1 MRRTLPSLPMFLA
14 LAALLLT
21 IAPAHAGVVL
31 PDDAPDRPQRTSLTL
46 VSQQVDVQIVD
57 QVATTTLVQVFRND
71 GPSPVAGTYL
81 LPLNERA
88 SVMEYAFWV
97 GGRRVVSSVQEKG
110 QAENILEGAE
120 KRGEEASLLAHRDP
134 DTFSARFTTLDP
146 GETRRFEVVY
156 SELLPYE
163 AGIVRYSHPL
173 DYATMGLPAV
183 DDVRVRVSVTE
194 SKPITA
200 MTSSTWDIDV
210 SETPGGMVA
219 ESRMTGAVPEADY
232 ELAYTLEGSDFGLS
246 FRTYADGED
255 DGFFVAMVAPQ
266 EQTTDRQIVR
276 KDIAF
281 VFDVS
286 GSMEGAKIDQ
296 ARSALKACLNLMN
309 PGDGAYVVAFN
320 DGMDPWKSRITE
332 VDAASRAEATGFVDG
347 LRSGG
352 GTNIQDAVL
361 STLDLLEG
369 SERPTAIVFL
379 TDGLGNR
386 PAEETLDKVKAAAG
400 DTRIFSF
407 GVGPD
412 VNQSFLERLGR
423 ENRGDYTAIRGD
435 IPIDQAVRDFYAGIS
450 QPVLTDLRLDMG
462 DVVATRTYPAVMPD
476 VYKGQR
482 LVITGRYRGH
492 GPQTLTVS
500 GLIGGQEQTLELP
513 IDFAQQNEEHPWV
526 ARLWAK
532 RRAEHLLADVRMY
545 GETAEA
551 KDEII
556 ALSTQYRFA
565 TQYTSLVAH
574 ADPRVASL
582 TPARVKP
589 GDPVLAIPAPMGS
602 IAVTAFLPFGEVKDL
617 VYDDRSGLWVTRFL
631 VPRSV
636 RDGVYWIHVVA
647 TDERGLSEWFK
658 VSYTIDTLAPVVRV
672 DLDGGEGDAFYVGEA
687 IEISTRPVIGFL
699 ELGSE
704 MIRALGRDAAARA
717 KAFVDVKSV
726 VARVGGTD
734 LEAVLVST
742 RGTEPGWHGTIELP
756 VEMAPGDYTLE
767 VTATDVAGN
776 KHTVTQDI
784 EVRRGAVT
792 AIY

>member
-1 MRRTLPSLPMFLA
+1 MRATLLSLPVFLA
-14 LAALLLT
+14 IGALLT
-21 IAPAHAGVVL
+21 VAPAQAGVVL
-31 PDDAPDRPQRTSLTL
+31 PDDEPDRPQRTPLTL
-46 VSQQVDVQIVD
+46 VSQQVDVEIVD

-97 GGRRVVSSVQEKG
+97 GGRRVVSSVQEKD
-110 QAENILEGAE
+110 QAKGTFEGAE
-120 KRGEEASLLAHRDP
+120 RRGEEASILAHRDP
-134 DTFSARFTTLDP
+134 DTFSARFTALEP

-156 SELLPYE
+156 GELLPYE

-173 DYATMGLPAV
+173 DYASMGLPPV
-183 DDVRVRVSVTE
+183 DDVRVRVQVAD

-200 MTSSTWDIDV
+200 LTSSTWDIDV
-210 SETPGGMVA
+210 TEEAGSMIAQGRLV
-219 ESRMTGAVPEADY
+219 GAVPEADF

-246 FRTYADGED
+246 FRTYAADDD

-276 KDIAF
+276 KDVAF

-320 DGMDPWKSRITE
+320 DGLDPWRGRVEELDEDDRT
-332 VDAASRAEATGFVDG
+332 AATAFVDQ
-347 LRSGG
+347 LKAGG

-361 STLDLLEG
+361 STLNLLER

-386 PAEETLDKVKAAAG
+386 PTEETLDKVRAATG
-400 DTRIFSF
+400 GTRIFSF

-423 ENRGDYTAIRGD
+423 ENRGSYTSIRGD
-435 IPIDQAVRDFYAGIS
+435 IAIDEAVRDFYASIS

-462 DVVATRTYPAVMPD
+462 EVVATRTYPSVMPD

-482 LVITGRYRGH
+482 LVITGRYRGD

-500 GLIGGQEQTLELP
+500 GRIGGEERTLELP
-513 IDFAQQNEEHPWV
+513 VDFPIEDGEHPWV

-532 RRAEHLLADVRMY
+532 RRTEHLLADVRMY

-565 TQYTSLVAH
+565 TPYTSLVAH

-582 TPARVKP
+582 TPARIKP
-589 GDPVLAIPAPMGS
+589 GDPILAIPAPRGS

-617 VYDDRSGLWVTRFL
+617 IYDIKSDLWVTRFL

-647 TDERGLSEWFK
+647 TDERGHDNWFK

-672 DLDGGEGDAFYVGEA
+672 DLDGGDGDTFYVGEA
-687 IEISTRPVIGFL
+687 IEVSTRPVIGFL
-699 ELGSE
+699 ELGAE

-726 VARVGGTD
+726 VARVGGTE
-734 LEAVLVST
+734 LEATLVST
-742 RGTEPGWHGTIELP
+742 RGAEPGWHGAIELP
-756 VEMAPGDYTLE
+756 LDMAPGDYRLE

-776 KHTVTQDI
+776 KHTVTRDI